1 MAGRGRLAW
10 RFDYAGSPKNPRIKS
25 SATGRFKP
33 LFTRRPALNKPFR
46 EYAIA
51 AKIGCTP
58 QTLRDWVRK
67 AEVDSGQRVVGRLAC
82 HGSILSGVGASGKPG
97 AVQSEVPN
105 FVAVS
110 RSPTCVDGPIAPA
123 AADSG
128 RPRFYIETSAS
139 QVEGF

>member
-33 LFTRRPALNKPFR
+33 LFTRRRALNKPFR

-67 AEVDSGQRVVGRLAC
+67 AVKSIASNGLLVVLPVMAPSSQELEPPANPARFNPKFQTSLLFRVRQHV
-82 HGSILSGVGASGKPG
+82 
-97 AVQSEVPN
+97 
-105 FVAVS
+105 
-110 RSPTCVDGPIAPA
+110 
-123 AADSG
+123 
-128 RPRFYIETSAS
+128 
-139 QVEGF
+139 